1 MNQRLEAPDS
11 SPGGDEAAVFF
22 VEIGG
27 ERRAYDPFRIE
38 RLLARGLEGEPL
50 AEVLRSARGSVSA
63 LAAPSMEKLLSATC
77 LAFDLTPIQPDGTG
91 ATEKVQLRVLT
102 EFLRW
107 RAAVKK
113 NAESS
118 PTSSAPTAA
127 VSSAAN

>member
-1 MNQRLEAPDS
+1 MES
-11 SPGGDEAAVFF
+11 DEAAVFF

-27 ERRAYDPFRIE
+27 ERRAYDPFKIE
-38 RLLARGLEGEPL
+38 RLLARGLDGEPL

-77 LAFDLTPIQPDGTG
+77 LAFGLQPIQPDGTG
-91 ATEKVQLRVLT
+91 TTEKAQLRVLT

-107 RAAVKK
+107 RATVKK

-118 PTSSAPTAA
+118 PTLSAPTAA
-127 VSSAAN
+127 ASSAAS

>member
-1 MNQRLEAPDS
+1 
-11 SPGGDEAAVFF
+11 VFF

-38 RLLARGLEGEPL
+38 RMLARGLEGEPL

-91 ATEKVQLRVLT
+91 TTEKAQLRVLT
-102 EFLRW
+102 EFLKW

-113 NAESS
+113 NTVPPS
-118 PTSSAPTAA
+118 PISSAPTAA
-127 VSSAAN
+127 VSSAAH